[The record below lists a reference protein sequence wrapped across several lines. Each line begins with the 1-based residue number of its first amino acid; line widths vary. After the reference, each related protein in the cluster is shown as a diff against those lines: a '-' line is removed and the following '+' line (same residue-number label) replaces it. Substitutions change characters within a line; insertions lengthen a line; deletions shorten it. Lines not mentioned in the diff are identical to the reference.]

1 MGIYKVVNGIGTPQ
15 IIMTL
20 SKTLQD
26 EMIREVGILFT
37 KSLQRQPSRQE
48 IGVSYTFHCYI
59 DLFSQRNELWLQQTI
74 LKVLQQQGRN
84 KQKFNKAKTF
94 CYNRLTDFR
103 CEERRRVGAKQQVN
117 LC

>member
-48 IGVSYTFHCYI
+48 IGVSYTFHCYNI
-59 DLFSQRNELWLQQTI
+59 DLFSQLNELWLQQTI

-84 KQKFNKAKTF
+84 STKQKRSAT
-94 CYNRLTDFR
+94 TD
-103 CEERRRVGAKQQVN
+103 
-117 LC
+117 